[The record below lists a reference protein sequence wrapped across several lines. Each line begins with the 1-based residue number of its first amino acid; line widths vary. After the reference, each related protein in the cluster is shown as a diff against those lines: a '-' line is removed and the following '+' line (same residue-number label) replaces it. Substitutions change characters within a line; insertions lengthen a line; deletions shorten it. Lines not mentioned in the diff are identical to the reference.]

1 MFHDTWSFIV
11 ELNLLLPVF
20 FLRSSGPSRAL
31 KLGARGKEVDD
42 FVDKLKSE
50 GENII
55 MSGTGKKSSEASK
68 SVPAPANTE
77 R

>member
-1 MFHDTWSFIV
+1 MFPDTWNFTV
-11 ELNLLLPVF
+11 ELNLSLPVF
-20 FLRSSGPSRAL
+20 FLRPSGPSRAL

-50 GENII
+50 GENVIL
-55 MSGTGKKSSEASK
+55 SGTGKKPSEVSK
-68 SVPAPANTE
+68 SLPAPTNTE

>member
-1 MFHDTWSFIV
+1 MFHDTWSFTV
-11 ELNLLLPVF
+11 ELNLSLPVF
-20 FLRSSGPSRAL
+20 FIRPSGPSRAL

-55 MSGTGKKSSEASK
+55 LSGTGKKPSEASK
-68 SVPAPANTE
+68 SLPAPANTE